1 MKRPDG
7 KVKRTV
13 RAIVAGARG
22 ICGGEAKGM
31 RFERELAV
39 AGVLS
44 VGIEK
49 ASAEAVA
56 FMTRGW
62 KKADYFVDNA
72 SLYYRCMD
80 R

>member
-1 MKRPDG
+1 MRRPEG

-13 RAIVAGARG
+13 KAIVAGACD

-44 VGIEK
+44 VGIER

-62 KKADYFVDNA
+62 KKADYFVDNT